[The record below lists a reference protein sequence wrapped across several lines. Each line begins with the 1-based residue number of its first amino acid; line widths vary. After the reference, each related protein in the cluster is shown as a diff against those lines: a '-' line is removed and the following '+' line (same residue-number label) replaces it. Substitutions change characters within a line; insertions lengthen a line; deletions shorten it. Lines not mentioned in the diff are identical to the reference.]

1 MDMNIKLV
9 AFDLDGTLLRSDG
22 SLREPQMAALERA
35 VDAGYKVVPATGRSL
50 AEIPDELMDLEGIRY
65 VITANGAS
73 IMDMEEDREIFA
85 DLIPPAAGSKIF
97 DALLERGIPFQAY
110 SEGVTFCDE
119 RYMLTMIRF
128 YGNLGEHYNQIT
140 ERMRFVGSLP
150 SYFKKS
156 DRTIEKIYIHNLE
169 GESRQEILR
178 LVDGLDGIEKLTSN
192 PVNLEINSATADKGA
207 GLAQLCS
214 GLGIPRENVMAL
226 GDGENDIGM
235 IRFAGFSVAMG
246 NAVPTLKKAAS
257 YVTVSN
263 DDGGLEV
270 AFRKFLGI

>member
-1 MDMNIKLV
+1 MDIKLV
-9 AFDLDGTLLRSDG
+9 AFDLDGTLLSGDG
-22 SLREPQMAALERA
+22 SLKKPAIAALERA
-35 VDAGYKVVPATGRSL
+35 VDAGFVVVPATGRSL
-50 AEIPDELMDLEGIRY
+50 AEIPDELMELEGIRY

-73 IMDMEEDREIFA
+73 IMDMEEDREIYA

-97 DALLERGIPFQAY
+97 DALLERDIPFQAY

-119 RYMLTMIRF
+119 RYMQTMIRF
-128 YGNLGEHYNQIT
+128 YGNLGVHYNQIT

-156 DRTIEKIYIHNLE
+156 DRSIEKIYIHNLQGQKRE
-169 GESRQEILR
+169 EIFCV
-178 LVDGLDGIEKLTSN
+178 VDELDGVEKLTSN
-192 PVNLEINSATADKGA
+192 PINLEINSATADKGA
-207 GLAQLCS
+207 GLAQLCT
-214 GLGIPRENVMAL
+214 GLGILRENVMAL
-226 GDGENDIGM
+226 GDGENDVGM

-246 NAVPTLKKAAS
+246 NAVPALKSAAS

-270 AFRKFLGI
+270 AFRKFLRI

>member
-1 MDMNIKLV
+1 MDIKLV

-22 SLREPQMAALERA
+22 SLREPSLAALERA
-35 VDAGYKVVPATGRSL
+35 VDAGFMLVPATGRSL
-50 AEIPDELMDLEGIRY
+50 AEIPDALMDLEGIRY

-73 IMDMEEDREIFA
+73 IMDMEEDREIFT
-85 DLIPPAAGSKIF
+85 DLVPTAAGTKIF
-97 DALLERGIPFQAY
+97 DALLDRDIPFQAY

-119 RYMLTMIRF
+119 RYMQTMIRF

-150 SYFKKS
+150 SYFRKS
-156 DRTIEKIYIHNLE
+156 ERSIEKIYIHRLE
-169 GESRQEILR
+169 GRDREEILG
-178 LVDGLDGIEKLTSN
+178 LVDGLDGVGKLTSN

-207 GLAQLCS
+207 GLAQLS
-214 GLGIPRENVMAL
+214 IGLGIPPENVMAL

-235 IRFAGFSVAMG
+235 IQFAGFSVAMG
-246 NAVPTLKKAAS
+246 NGVAALKKAAS

>member
-1 MDMNIKLV
+1 MNIKLV

-22 SLREPQMAALERA
+22 SLTEPQMAALERA
-35 VDAGYKVVPATGRSL
+35 IEAGYLLVPTTGRSL
-50 AEIPDELMDLEGIRY
+50 AEIPDRLLDLEGIRY

-73 IMDMEEDREIFA
+73 IMDLEEDREIYA
-85 DLIPPAAGSKIF
+85 DLIPPTAGSRLF
-97 DALLERGIPFQAY
+97 DALLDRDIPFQAY

-119 RYMLTMIRF
+119 RYMQTMIRF

-150 SYFKKS
+150 SYFKKT
-156 DRTIEKIYIHNLE
+156 DRSIEKIYIHKIE
-169 GESRQEILR
+169 GSSREEILA
-178 LVDGLDGIEKLTSN
+178 LVDELDGVEKLTSN
-192 PVNLEINSATADKGA
+192 PFNLEINSATADKGA
-207 GLAQLCS
+207 GLAQLCT

-235 IRFAGFSVAMG
+235 IGFAGFSVAMG
-246 NAVPTLKKAAS
+246 NGVPGLKKAAS

-263 DDGGLEV
+263 DDDGLEV

>member
-1 MDMNIKLV
+1 MNIKLV

-22 SLREPQMAALERA
+22 SLKEPAIAALERA
-35 VDAGYKVVPATGRSL
+35 VDAGYMLVPATGRSL
-50 AEIPDELMDLEGIRY
+50 AEIPDELMDLEGIRD

-85 DLIPPAAGSKIF
+85 DLVPQAAGSKIF
-97 DALLERGIPFQAY
+97 DALLDRDIPFQAY

-119 RYMLTMIRF
+119 RYMQTMIRF

-156 DRTIEKIYIHNLE
+156 DRSIEKIYIHNLQGRNRE
-169 GESRQEILR
+169 EILG
-178 LVDGLDGIEKLTSN
+178 LVDELDGVEKLTSN
-192 PVNLEINSATADKGA
+192 PINLEINSATADKGS
-207 GLAQLCS
+207 GLAQLCT

-226 GDGENDIGM
+226 GDGENDVGM
-235 IRFAGFSVAMG
+235 IQFAGFSVAMG
-246 NAVPTLKKAAS
+246 NGVTTVKKAAS

>member
-1 MDMNIKLV
+1 MNIKLV

-22 SLREPQMAALERA
+22 SLMEPQMAALERA
-35 VDAGYKVVPATGRSL
+35 VEAGYLLVPTTGRSL
-50 AEIPDELMDLEGIRY
+50 AEIPDLLLDLEGIRY

-73 IMDMEEDREIFA
+73 IMDLEEDREIYA
-85 DLIPPAAGSKIF
+85 DLIPQAAGSRIF
-97 DALLERGIPFQAY
+97 DALLDRDIPFQAY

-119 RYMLTMIRF
+119 RYMQTMIRF

-156 DRTIEKIYIHNLE
+156 DRSIEKIYIHKIE
-169 GESRQEILR
+169 GTSREEILS
-178 LVDGLDGIEKLTSN
+178 LVDELDGVEKLTSN

-207 GLAQLCS
+207 GLTQLCT

-246 NAVPTLKKAAS
+246 NGVPGLKKAAS